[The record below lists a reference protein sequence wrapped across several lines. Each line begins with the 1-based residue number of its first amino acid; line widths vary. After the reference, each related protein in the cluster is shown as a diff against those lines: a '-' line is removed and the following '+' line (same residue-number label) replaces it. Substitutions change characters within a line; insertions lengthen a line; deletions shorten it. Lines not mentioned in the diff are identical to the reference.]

1 LFIGPGEPV
10 SIPFDIANI
19 HKGKWGFKKE
29 KHIFLGIF
37 LVGAWGKK
45 HKIVVNIGVWIY
57 TSICSFFNFVACS

>member
-19 HKGKWGFKKE
+19 QVSKSGRKKE
-29 KHIFLGIF
+29 KHIFFGIF

-45 HKIVVNIGVWIY
+45 HKIVVK
-57 TSICSFFNFVACS
+57 VAGKKMKNSV